1 MVVNVQKKPLP
12 VEVNSDSDDDM
23 LKLLEQEI
31 TSNLKDDLLT
41 YADQNI
47 IIEDETVDGGCVSDA
62 EFTEITEVRLE

>member
-1 MVVNVQKKPLP
+1 
-12 VEVNSDSDDDM
+12 M